1 MTSPV
6 DTSVKF
12 FSDAFPGAP
21 VLNGVA
27 GAGIG
32 VLDACLNTGFGLRS
46 AVSLVVADGV
56 ATMAL
61 SSDAKNAN
69 LLYSVIL
76 VDGVTGGMTDLNG
89 EQRVT
94 AASSATLAFAT
105 ALADG
110 TASGTITVKTAPAG
124 WEKRFTGTNKA
135 AFRSLSPESFGR
147 HLWVD
152 DTNAQYM
159 RGRGYEAMSDVDTG
173 TGLFPT
179 AGDSASGGAWKKSTA
194 SNSTANKWDL
204 YTDERAFYFCPLP
217 NTGANAAYVG
227 QAAYPFGDLIPYK
240 SGDAFC
246 SWFSGANSDPGT
258 AASYANV
265 FVGNAGG
272 TSASTFFPR
281 SYIGVG
287 SAVRAY
293 PVPLVGSNS
302 SVSGLDNTF
311 GSFPNPVDGVLRL
324 SKIVVNEGSN
334 SGASVKVRAEVPGVF
349 YCAQDGLGNYFSR
362 GDTVVAGGRRYRCVS
377 VANNFSSTQSSCGA
391 GFVDITGPWR

>member
-56 ATMAL
+56 ATMTL

-69 LLYSVIL
+69 LLHSVVL
-76 VDGVTGGMTDLNG
+76 VDGVTDMTDLNG

-94 AASSATLAFAT
+94 AASSTALAFAT

-110 TASGTITVKTAPAG
+110 TASGTITVKTAPAA

-135 AFRSLSPESFGR
+135 VFRSVAAEALGM

-159 RGRGYEAMSDVDTG
+159 RVRGYEAMSDVDTG
-173 TGLFPT
+173 TGPFPT
-179 AGDSASGGAWKKSTA
+179 LADSASGAAWKKSSV

-204 YTDERAFYFCPLP
+204 YTDERAFYFCPLS

-246 SWFSGANSDPGT
+246 SWFSGATSDPGT
-258 AASYANV
+258 VASYANV

-272 TSASTFFPR
+272 TSASTVFPR
-281 SYIGVG
+281 SYVGVG

-302 SVSGLDNTF
+302 NTSGLDNTF
-311 GSFPNPVDGVLRL
+311 GSFPNPVDGALRL

-362 GDTVVAGGRRYRCVS
+362 GDTVVAGGRRYRALS
-377 VANNFSSTQSSCGA
+377 IANSFSSAQSSCGV